1 MKKILSIALL
11 LCSAVLLADKQ
22 PFRSGI
28 LLAAELSSVNQQ
40 IKDFDAEDY
49 HGLPQQN
56 RIYASVTLKLFS
68 RVAV

>member
-1 MKKILSIALL
+1 MKKILSLALL
-11 LCSAVLLADKQ
+11 VCSTILFADKQ

-49 HGLPQQN
+49 PGLPQQN
-56 RIYASVTLKLFS
+56 IWHR
-68 RVAV
+68 